1 MNPTGAML
9 QVLESIMMCNK
20 YNIYF
25 SKEEIKNEVLRL
37 TNQLWK
43 LIPMRENEEDWSK
56 QLETVIL
63 DIAGKDEIFLHN
75 SHFLQLLSKL
85 EGLRVDE
92 VEFNIYRK
100 TIFECINIINEISR

>member
-1 MNPTGAML
+1 ML
-9 QVLESIMMCNK
+9 LDLVFIMMYNK

-25 SKEEIKNEVLRL
+25 TKEEIRNEVIRL

-43 LIPMRENEEDWSK
+43 LIPMRENEEDWIK

-63 DIAGKDEIFLHN
+63 DIAGKDEIFLHD

-100 TIFECINIINEISR
+100 TIFECINIINEVSS

>member
-1 MNPTGAML
+1 M
-9 QVLESIMMCNK
+9 INK
-20 YNIYF
+20 YDITF
-25 SKEEIKNEVLRL
+25 TKEEIKNEILRL

-43 LIPMRENEEDWSK
+43 LIPMWENNEDWNK
-56 QLETVIL
+56 QLNTVIV